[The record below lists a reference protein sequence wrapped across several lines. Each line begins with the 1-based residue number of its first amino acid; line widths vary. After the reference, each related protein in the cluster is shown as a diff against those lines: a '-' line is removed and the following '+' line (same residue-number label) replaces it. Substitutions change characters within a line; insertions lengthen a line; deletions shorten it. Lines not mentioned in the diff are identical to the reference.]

1 VGNSIQD
8 SRLASTQTSQNP
20 DNADDDQVSMETII
34 VTAFEGLDSIKEVSV
49 GDSIEGVHDDK
60 DGSTPKEPHILTD
73 KL

>member
-1 VGNSIQD
+1 MI
-8 SRLASTQTSQNP
+8 RKFKKA
-20 DNADDDQVSMETII
+20 
-34 VTAFEGLDSIKEVSV
+34 LDSIKEVSV